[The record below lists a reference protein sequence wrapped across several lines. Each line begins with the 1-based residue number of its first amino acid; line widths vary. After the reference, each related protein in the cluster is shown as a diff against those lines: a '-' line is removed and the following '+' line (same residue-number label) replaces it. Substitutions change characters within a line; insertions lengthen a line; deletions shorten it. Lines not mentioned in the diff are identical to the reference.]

1 MHHVPAEL
9 WVLLVSATEDGL
21 FIHCLPNRDGRVPDG
36 METLRWSVETANGG
50 AQLRVLK
57 TERFSGDLT
66 VGLTCVGRRA
76 RDRALLTA
84 TRRFAE
90 GVPFAIDAVRIEID
104 EHALRFAATPGWTR
118 AGSRRYEK
126 ADAGERAA

>member
-1 MHHVPAEL
+1 MRHVPPDL

-21 FIHCLPNRDGRVPDG
+21 FIHCLPHRDGRVPDG
-36 METLRWSVETANGG
+36 METLRWSVETANGR
-50 AQLRVLK
+50 ARLRTLNI
-57 TERFSGDLT
+57 ERFGDRT
-66 VGLTCVGRRA
+66 VGLSCVGHRA

-90 GVPFAIDAVRIEID
+90 GVPFAIDAVRIETD
-104 EHALRFAATPGWTR
+104 GHALRFTATPGWTR
-118 AGSRRYEK
+118 TGSRRYEK